1 MYIVEG
7 RGLGEPLR
15 EPWRTRVGLRPK
27 PLPLLRFL
35 VLDGFAVN
43 KSTLTTEHLTKLR
56 EMLVKTVEAS
66 WKTLEPIEVI
76 RLVGHTDDTGS
87 EKYNVGLG
95 DRRAQAVARE
105 LAKIYPRGGRV
116 RIVLEKSPGETQ
128 PIDDNTTTQGK
139 AHNRRVEVFIVS
151 RNRVPEDP
159 PICIDPRKCVK
170 PPPDQ
175 DPWFRPIPSGPPG
188 KSAKD
193 IVVDLCSRVFPAK
206 SCGTVVEKI
215 VDGSCSQLEKLFQG
229 AGGTLTDKQKEEL
242 KQRCV
247 EAASK
252 RR

>member
-7 RGLGEPLR
+7 RGFGEPLR
-15 EPWRTRVGLRPK
+15 EPWRTRVGLRPQ
-27 PLPLLRFL
+27 PMPLLRFL
-35 VLDGFAVN
+35 VLDAFAVN

-56 EMLVKTVEAS
+56 EILVKTVEAS

-76 RLVGHTDDTGS
+76 KLVGHTDDTGS

-95 DRRAQAVARE
+95 DRRALAVARE

-128 PIDDNTTTQGK
+128 PIDDNRTTEGK

-151 RNRVPEDP
+151 RNRVPDGP

-175 DPWFRPIPSGPPG
+175 DPWFKPIPSGPQS

-193 IVVDLCSRVFPAK
+193 IVVDLCSRVFSAK
-206 SCGTVVEKI
+206 DCGTVVEKI

-229 AGGTLTDKQKEEL
+229 AGGTLSDKQKEEL

-247 EAASK
+247 EAANK